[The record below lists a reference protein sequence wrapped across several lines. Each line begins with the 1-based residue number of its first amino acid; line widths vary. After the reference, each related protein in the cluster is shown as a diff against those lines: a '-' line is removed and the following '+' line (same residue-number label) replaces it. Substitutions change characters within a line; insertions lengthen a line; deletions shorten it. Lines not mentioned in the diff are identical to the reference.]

1 MKIKPDQLRAF
12 AKEGKTSSEMAKIF
26 GATRSAVCYVARQHN
41 IELPVVNKPL
51 RDIRINLPT
60 DDEVVYGLTSEG
72 IDHIFLPFNFPMPSD
87 DGADGAKSTLTIYN
101 ATGLITPLIRTLTA
115 PPTVRIQ
122 VVMQG
127 ATEASNGEEVCLP
140 EITID
145 NLELGGISYD
155 KDQVT
160 GHLSVDTRMGEPFP
174 CHTMTPSYCPGLF

>member
-1 MKIKPDQLRAF
+1 MSRDVSPRMLRAF
-12 AKEGKTSSEMAKIF
+12 FTPDSPENIITLLKIS
-26 GATRSAVCYVARQHN
+26 GA
-41 IELPVVNKPL
+41 
-51 RDIRINLPT
+51 NLAEPIYLCDGYTKRLDALTT

-87 DGADGAKSTLTIYN
+87 GGADGAKSTLTIYN

>member
-1 MKIKPDQLRAF
+1 MRDVSPRMLRAF
-12 AKEGKTSSEMAKIF
+12 FTPDSPENIITLLKIS
-26 GATRSAVCYVARQHN
+26 GA
-41 IELPVVNKPL
+41 
-51 RDIRINLPT
+51 NLAEPIYLCDGETKRLDALTT

-72 IDHIFLPFNFPMPSD
+72 IDHIFLPFNFLMPSD

-101 ATGLITPLIRTLTA
+101 ATGLMPLIRTLTA

-155 KDQVT
+155 NDQVT